1 MPVGLPN
8 LASLILLY
16 ELQPDLGIYS
26 KPPMTW
32 AGQGQ
37 NKSRRY
43 SRTNYQLHQQLGTT
57 NNNNT
62 NTNNIDPSHHHLT
75 TSHHPPS
82 NLSLNQ
88 PAHQITNNSRK
99 TTPHS
104 LTSSED
110 YSTSNSR
117 NSSPTNKSQPNH
129 PQKNYSIIHQQ
140 NSSHSPYSSSPLNSS
155 SSPPFT
161 PSHSLLKL
169 DVSQIQIGETLRE
182 ARKHDQLCHPF
193 PNLISQILI
202 IINSNLID
210 LSNLEYKRRTNLD
223 LINRQ
228 SSQAF
233 QSL

>member
-1 MPVGLPN
+1 MPVALPN

-43 SRTNYQLHQQLGTT
+43 SLTNHLLHQQLGTT

-62 NTNNIDPSHHHLT
+62 DTNNINPSHHHLT

-88 PAHQITNNSRK
+88 PAHQITTNSRK

-104 LTSSED
+104 RLLNKQQQKIITNQQITTKPSPEELLDHSPAKLIPLTLLLFASQLISIVTTFYAIPFLLE
-110 YSTSNSR
+110 TRRVTNTNWR
-117 NSSPTNKSQPNH
+117 NS
-129 PQKNYSIIHQQ
+129 
-140 NSSHSPYSSSPLNSS
+140 
-155 SSPPFT
+155 
-161 PSHSLLKL
+161 
-169 DVSQIQIGETLRE
+169 
-182 ARKHDQLCHPF
+182 
-193 PNLISQILI
+193 
-202 IINSNLID
+202 
-210 LSNLEYKRRTNLD
+210 
-223 LINRQ
+223 
-228 SSQAF
+228 
-233 QSL
+233 